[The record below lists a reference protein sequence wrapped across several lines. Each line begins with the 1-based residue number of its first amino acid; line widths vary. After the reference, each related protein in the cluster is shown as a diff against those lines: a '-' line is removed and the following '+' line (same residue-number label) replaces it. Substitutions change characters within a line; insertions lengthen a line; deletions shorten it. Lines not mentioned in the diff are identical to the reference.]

1 MMKRL
6 FVKNTYLIAILA
18 VAFLLRF
25 YNLGSYPA
33 FNADEAALGYNAYS
47 LLQTGKDEHGH
58 SWPIHF
64 QSFNDWKPG
73 LTVYLIM
80 PMVQFFGLNEWS
92 VRVLPAFLGVLGVLG
107 IYLLVS
113 ELTNKNR
120 NISLA
125 AAFLL
130 AVSPWHIHFSR
141 GAWEVTI
148 ATTFITFGLVFLL
161 RSFTQKKYLYLSV
174 ILFVL
179 SLYTYHAARIVAP
192 LLVFMTFITHIPQ
205 FRKNIKGLL
214 VAIIL
219 GVVLTVPLAIDMT
232 KPEAL
237 SRAAGVGLFA
247 DPGPRSRI
255 EEQRGEH
262 SDYQS
267 LFPKLLHNKAVNY
280 GLAFLDNWTAHFH
293 GEFLFLSGDEIQRNR
308 VPETGELYT
317 IEILFLGT
325 ALFVLS
331 RTNTYLRRKTPFLWL
346 LIAPVAAALTFQAPH
361 ALRAQNMIIP
371 LTIFSGFG
379 LSYLWN
385 YQFKRKQFLKIT
397 RVVLSLILAL
407 SISRYL
413 LMYYSHM
420 SQEYSYSSQY
430 GVKELVTY
438 VSENS
443 SNYAHVLVTDRY
455 DQPYVLFLFY
465 LKYPPQL
472 FQNEG
477 RLTDKDGFGFS
488 TVRSFG
494 KYEFRSIKF
503 DEDRPKATNTLIAGT
518 KEEIPDEANI
528 VKNIYGSNGFLYFR
542 VVAN

>member
-1 MMKRL
+1 
-6 FVKNTYLIAILA
+6 
-18 VAFLLRF
+18 
-25 YNLGSYPA
+25 
-33 FNADEAALGYNAYS
+33 
-47 LLQTGKDEHGH
+47 
-58 SWPIHF
+58 
-64 QSFNDWKPG
+64 
-73 LTVYLIM
+73 
-80 PMVQFFGLNEWS
+80 
-92 VRVLPAFLGVLGVLG
+92 
-107 IYLLVS
+107 
-113 ELTNKNR
+113 
-120 NISLA
+120 
-125 AAFLL
+125 
-130 AVSPWHIHFSR
+130 
-141 GAWEVTI
+141 
-148 ATTFITFGLVFLL
+148 
-161 RSFTQKKYLYLSV
+161 
-174 ILFVL
+174 
-179 SLYTYHAARIVAP
+179 
-192 LLVFMTFITHIPQ
+192 
-205 FRKNIKGLL
+205 
-214 VAIIL
+214 
-219 GVVLTVPLAIDMT
+219 
-232 KPEAL
+232 
-237 SRAAGVGLFA
+237 
-247 DPGPRSRI
+247 
-255 EEQRGEH
+255 
-262 SDYQS
+262 
-267 LFPKLLHNKAVNY
+267 
-280 GLAFLDNWTAHFH
+280 LAFLDNWTAHFH

-331 RTNTYLRRKTPFLWL
+331 RTNTYLRRKTPFSWL

-379 LSYLWN
+379 LSFLWN
-385 YQFKRKQFLKIT
+385 YPFKRKQFLKIT
-397 RVVLSLILAL
+397 RIVLSFVLAV